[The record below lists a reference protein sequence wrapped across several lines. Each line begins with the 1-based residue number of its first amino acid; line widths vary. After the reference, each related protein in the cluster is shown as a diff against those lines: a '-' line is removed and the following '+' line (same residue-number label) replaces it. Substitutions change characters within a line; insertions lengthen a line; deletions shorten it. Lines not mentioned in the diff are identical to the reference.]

1 MEHRHLL
8 PDEIDL
14 LLDGEAG
21 FGVQPLQAH
30 VRRCASCR
38 AELEAAR
45 AVTAELESLP
55 HFAPS
60 PLFAERVMARVQ
72 LFEPTHVTAVDT
84 VRRLVP
90 QSRPARLLAGAAA
103 FSAAAVLSV
112 AAIWLGANA
121 DSLFFLVDVASERGQ
136 GAVVAAFGR
145 LVAGALGEPA
155 VGALSTRGV
164 AGIAV
169 GLSALLAVVLVAA
182 FGLRAVAGASRR
194 QRR

>member
-1 MEHRHLL
+1 LEHRHLL

-30 VRRCASCR
+30 VRRCALCR

-60 PLFAERVMARVQ
+60 PLFTERVMARVQ
-72 LFEPTHVTAVDT
+72 LFEPTHVAAMDT
-84 VRRLVP
+84 VRRFVP
-90 QSRPARLLAGAAA
+90 QSRPARVLAGAAA
-103 FSAAAVLSV
+103 VSMAAVLSV

-121 DSLFFLVDVASERGQ
+121 DSLFFLADTASERGRS
-136 GAVVAAFGR
+136 AVAAAFGR
-145 LVAGALGEPA
+145 LVAGAFGEPA
-155 VGALSTRGV
+155 LDALSGGGI

-169 GLSALLAVVLVAA
+169 ALTALLAVVLVAA

-194 QRR
+194 QRS

>member
-30 VRRCASCR
+30 VRRCALCR

-60 PLFAERVMARVQ
+60 PLFTERVMARV
-72 LFEPTHVTAVDT
+72 
-84 VRRLVP
+84 
-90 QSRPARLLAGAAA
+90 LAGAAA
-103 FSAAAVLSV
+103 VSVAAVLSV

-121 DSLFFLVDVASERGQ
+121 DSLFFLADTASERGRS
-136 GAVVAAFGR
+136 AVAAAFGR
-145 LVAGALGEPA
+145 LVAGAFGEPA
-155 VGALSTRGV
+155 LDALSGGGI

-169 GLSALLAVVLVAA
+169 ALTALLAVVLVAA

-194 QRR
+194 QRS

>member
-30 VRRCASCR
+30 VRRCALCR
-38 AELEAAR
+38 AELEEAR
-45 AVTAELESLP
+45 AVTAELEALP

-72 LFEPTHVTAVDT
+72 LFEPTHVTALDT
-84 VRRLVP
+84 VRRYVP
-90 QSRPARLLAGAAA
+90 QSRPGRVLAGAAA
-103 FSAAAVLSV
+103 MSAAAVLSV
-112 AAIWLGANA
+112 AAIWLGANV
-121 DSLFFLVDVASERGQ
+121 DSLFFLADVASERGQ
-136 GAVVAAFGR
+136 SAFAAAFGR

-164 AGIAV
+164 AGIAI
-169 GLSALLAVVLVAA
+169 GLTAMLVAVFVA
-182 FGLRAVAGASRR
+182 ALGLRAVAGASRR
-194 QRR
+194 QRS